1 MLGWAPPLRPFGF
14 PLASLGFFSHHRP
27 PETLISGFILLRA
40 STLLQSIPHL
50 ARHPSSRRSDSF
62 HEVSLPLRAVMGRI
76 RRCFGF
82 HTVAAVR
89 PQVFSTSRRFAPL
102 FDFAGLLRP
111 AATSRVL
118 PSRGFSRSTA
128 VPARRR
134 SVPPCRCRPNTHR
147 PKPAATLERLDF
159 EALLREPM
167 RSSGLVFSLPLGR
180 SPLRVPPPSG
190 SAHPPWNRFPGSS
203 AHDVPVE
210 VLP

>member
-89 PQVFSTSRRFAPL
+89 PQVFSTSRRFPPRLHSAVLFHPAKHVQALPFRVFSSSGAVSLHQRPL
-102 FDFAGLLRP
+102 PSWGFAG
-111 AATSRVL
+111 ATGRY
-118 PSRGFSRSTA
+118 RATASTI
-128 VPARRR
+128 
-134 SVPPCRCRPNTHR
+134 HF
-147 PKPAATLERLDF
+147 K
-159 EALLREPM
+159 ALLSRRVRCGRVPVKVVV
-167 RSSGLVFSLPLGR
+167 RSFPSWVFSSSGCSSL
-180 SPLRVPPPSG
+180 
-190 SAHPPWNRFPGSS
+190 
-203 AHDVPVE
+203 
-210 VLP
+210 